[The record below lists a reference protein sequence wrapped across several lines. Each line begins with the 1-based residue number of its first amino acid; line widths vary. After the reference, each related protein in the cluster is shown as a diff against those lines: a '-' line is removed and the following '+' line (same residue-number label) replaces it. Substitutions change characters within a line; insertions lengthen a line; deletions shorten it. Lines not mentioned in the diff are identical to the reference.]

1 MEEKKVT
8 NDDFPVGL
16 VARTLH
22 SQCRGPRVQSLD
34 GGPKISELKI
44 LHAARINV
52 KQLSK

>member
-34 GGPKISELKI
+34 GGTKISELKI